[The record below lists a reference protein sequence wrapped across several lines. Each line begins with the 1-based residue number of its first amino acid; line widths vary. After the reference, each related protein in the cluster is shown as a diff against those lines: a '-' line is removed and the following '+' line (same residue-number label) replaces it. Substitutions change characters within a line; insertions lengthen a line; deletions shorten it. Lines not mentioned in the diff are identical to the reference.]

1 LDGNR
6 RLYAACGRYRDYCKL
21 LVAVSSARTDSGTC
35 TEKAGSLM
43 HPGHL
48 RHVLLGPVMVT
59 RDQIMWPRPLVTAI
73 IAAALTFACMRFD
86 QDSLAIPLVIG
97 AVFVGLA
104 NSSTKASHQI
114 RDMAWGLL
122 WATLAT
128 LIGGL
133 VATLD
138 MAQVPIAIVM
148 ALIAG
153 FAGALGK
160 RGGLIG
166 VLSLV
171 LYVVFS
177 GTPDTDRT
185 AITSATFLALG
196 GLIQLVIGG
205 AVALALERRQGL
217 TEQLGEKSRS
227 IIERLKEHRKRDSQ
241 FARHALR
248 LAAAVG
254 LATVIAQWT
263 DWPHEYWIP
272 MTVVWMSRPDK
283 NGTSTRVLERTL
295 GTFVGIGASLF
306 LIDLLGTGSIRIPL
320 YIFIGTIFTLA
331 FINANY
337 PIAVAGMTLIVIT
350 LFTFDGQ
357 PLSET
362 VPYRIVCTLLAA
374 VITIAAS
381 FLWPYRPKTLAPT
394 K

>member
-1 LDGNR
+1 MQQSHLQHV
-6 RLYAACGRYRDYCKL
+6 LIGRA
-21 LVAVSSARTDSGTC
+21 AVS
-35 TEKAGSLM
+35 
-43 HPGHL
+43 
-48 RHVLLGPVMVT
+48 
-59 RDQIMWPRPLVTAI
+59 RDQIIWPRPLVTAI

-86 QDSLAIPLVIG
+86 QDRLAIPLVIG

-114 RDMAWGLL
+114 KDMAWCLL
-122 WATLAT
+122 WATIAT

-133 VATLD
+133 AATMD
-138 MAQVPIAIVM
+138 MAQVPIAIFM

-196 GLIQLVIGG
+196 GLLQLVIGG
-205 AVALALERRQGL
+205 AVALAFDRRKAL
-217 TEQLGEKSRS
+217 TEQASEKSRS

-248 LAAAVG
+248 LAVAVG
-254 LATVIAQWT
+254 VATVIAQGT
-263 DWPHEYWIP
+263 GWPHEYWIP

-283 NGTSTRVLERTL
+283 NGTSSRVLERTL
-295 GTFVGIGASLF
+295 GTFLGIGVSLF
-306 LIDLLGTGSIRIPL
+306 LIDLIGTGSIRIPL
-320 YIFIGTIFTLA
+320 YIFIGTLFTLA

-350 LFTFDGQ
+350 LFTFDGE

-362 VPYRIVCTLLAA
+362 VPYRVVCTLIAA
-374 VITIAAS
+374 IITIAAS
-381 FLWPYRPKTLAPT
+381 FLWPYRPKTLTPT